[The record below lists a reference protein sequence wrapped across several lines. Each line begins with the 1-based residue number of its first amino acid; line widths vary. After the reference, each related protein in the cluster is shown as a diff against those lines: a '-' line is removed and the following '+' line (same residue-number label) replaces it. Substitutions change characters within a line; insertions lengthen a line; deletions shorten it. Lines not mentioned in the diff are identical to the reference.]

1 MNPAFYSLFMV
12 LFLVLF
18 VLRQRNRAIIA
29 KKFIQN
35 KKTKGNKEMFE
46 LAKNFL
52 GKDCLIYA
60 FDSGHQFSGI
70 IKEVTEGALL
80 LQTES
85 GLEVINLD
93 FVIRIRE
100 YPKNKNGKKKSVVL
114 D

>member
-46 LAKNFL
+46 LAKDRSLLSIN
-52 GKDCLIYA
+52 IYIVA
-60 FDSGHQFSGI
+60 
-70 IKEVTEGALL
+70 
-80 LQTES
+80 
-85 GLEVINLD
+85 N
-93 FVIRIRE
+93 
-100 YPKNKNGKKKSVVL
+100 
-114 D
+114 

>member
-1 MNPAFYSLFMV
+1 MV

-35 KKTKGNKEMFE
+35 KKMKGNKEMFE

-52 GKDCLIYA
+52 GKDCLVYA

-80 LQTES
+80 LETDT
-85 GLEVINLD
+85 GPEVINLD

-100 YPKNKNGKKKSVVL
+100 YPKNKNGKKKSVIL